1 MISIKKITA
10 VAAAAVLSFGLFAQT
25 AQVKKSTEPVSKTN
39 VATAGLFGNDV
50 DDFTN
55 VNYWSNVAPKQYFAY
70 FGMGSDFGYENRDPI
85 TTYNLGFAK
94 QLKKFYWGVY
104 FAGNLGKNTTTKETV
119 GGNTTK
125 ENKTEASEFQ
135 FNNTF
140 GFGNVGLGFDFYYRD
155 RGSTRAENNTTTNDK
170 LNLAFKAGLKEY
182 KVKKTK
188 IIPFAKLSFDIDG
201 VKTKN
206 ATTVDNR
213 FWTLGLEAGADIPVG
228 KDKNVEQTASVGL
241 GMNLKKPADS
251 DVKKSNFV
259 IVIPVGYKAVVKASN
274 ALSLGF
280 SANLESKLDFGKVGD
295 ASEFNFDLTPSVAA
309 GVTYATKK
317 NIDLNAGIKF
327 AVPKFTYVKDENTS
341 TATWDGNDASLG
353 FNSGFAIKPTKN
365 ICIDCS
371 YEILAHIF
379 GNNTDTNLTEGNY
392 NFWNTVNKVLV
403 HNIGFEVSVKF

>member
-1 MISIKKITA
+1 MISIKKITT
-10 VAAAAVLSFGLFAQT
+10 VAAAAVLSFGLFAQ
-25 AQVKKSTEPVSKTN
+25 TEPVSKTN

-70 FGMGSDFGYENRDPI
+70 FGMGSDFGYEERNPI
-85 TTYNLGFAK
+85 ATYNLGFAK
-94 QLKKFYWGVY
+94 QFKKFYWGTY
-104 FAGNLGKNTTTKETV
+104 FSGNLGENTTTKTTV
-119 GGNTTK
+119 GGTTEK
-125 ENKTEASEFQ
+125 KNETKDSEFQ

-155 RGSTRAENNTTTNDK
+155 RGSNRSEENSSINER

-206 ATTVDNR
+206 NTTTNDQR
-213 FWTLGLEAGADIPVG
+213 EWTLGLEAGADIPFG
-228 KDKNVEQTASVGL
+228 KDKNVEQTFNVAL
-241 GMNLKKPADS
+241 GMALKKPADS
-251 DVKKSNFV
+251 DKKESHFG
-259 IVIPVGYKAVVKASN
+259 IIIPVGYKAIVKASN
-274 ALSLGF
+274 ALSVGF
-280 SANLESKLDFGKVGD
+280 SANLESKLVFGKLGD
-295 ASEFNFDLTPSVAA
+295 ASTFDFDLTPSIAA

-327 AVPKFTYVKDENTS
+327 AVPKFTYKKSEVTS
-341 TATWDGNDASLG
+341 TSTWDGNDAQLG

-371 YEILAHIF
+371 YEILADIF
-379 GNNTDTNLTEGNY
+379 GDDTNTDLSTYN
-392 NFWNTVNKVLV
+392 NFWQTVNQVLV